1 MDETFTLLPIQMD
14 PASKSLSSPT
24 PDQTLTT
31 HLSALNTLHR
41 AILALPNQVPPPP
54 TPTNPKRSAQI
65 QKMREQGNSSLRTSN
80 KSSAAPSAS
89 QAQDAIKLYTYGI
102 EMALGRPAWEPS
114 ALVKEE
120 AGVLFANRAQAY
132 MAKSMWADGAAD
144 AETSV
149 ELKRG
154 GNGKAWW
161 RRGRCLCEMGR
172 WEEAREWV
180 ISGLEVEGNEGDLA
194 ALAKEIKGHVEKRDK

>member
-14 PASKSLSSPT
+14 SASKSLSSPSSPSLD
-24 PDQTLTT
+24 PDLT
-31 HLSALNTLHR
+31 ALNALHR
-41 AILALPNQVPPPP
+41 ALLSLPNQTPPPP

-65 QKMREQGNSSLRTSN
+65 QKMRDQGNASLRTS
-80 KSSAAPSAS
+80 KASPSPA

-102 EMALGRPAWEPS
+102 EMALGRPGWEPS
-114 ALVKEE
+114 ALVKDE

-132 MAKSMWADGAAD
+132 MVARMWAEGAAD

-172 WEEAREWV
+172 WEEARAWV
-180 ISGLEVEGNEGDLA
+180 GSGLEVEGNEGDLA
-194 ALAKEIKGHVEKRDK
+194 ALAKEINNHLDKSGG